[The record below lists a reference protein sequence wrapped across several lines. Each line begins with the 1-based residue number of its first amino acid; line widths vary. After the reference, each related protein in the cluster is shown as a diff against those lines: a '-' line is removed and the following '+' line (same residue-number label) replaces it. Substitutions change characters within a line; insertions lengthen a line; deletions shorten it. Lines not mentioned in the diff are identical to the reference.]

1 MTLQESLLLIVV
13 CVFLALFCYFIVY
26 WYEQK
31 PITYKE
37 KKTSPSQVAET
48 RLSENKKDKRF
59 QIELLRL
66 QLMIE
71 ILITSLIGILAI
83 EYALFIYYGSTEQI
97 FLQNIIVA
105 LIVGT
110 LVVFCIRLR
119 RYVNEGFKKLEEKYL

>member
-1 MTLQESLLLIVV
+1 MALLESLLLIVV

-48 RLSENKKDKRF
+48 KLNENKKDKRF

-66 QLMIE
+66 QLTIE

-83 EYALFIYYGSTEQI
+83 EYSLFTYYGSTKQF
-97 FLQNIIVA
+97 FLQNINVA

-110 LVVFCIRLR
+110 LVVFFIRLR